1 MRGLGT
7 IANTAAV
14 ILGGMVGLLFGKKI
28 KDNIQETLM
37 KANGIAV
44 IFIGVSGV
52 LQYMMVIE
60 DGTIET
66 QGTMLLIF
74 SLCIGAVLG
83 ELCAIEKRME
93 RLGEFLK
100 KKVNRRNDSLF
111 VEGFVNTSLIICI
124 GAMAI
129 VGSMQ
134 DGMTG
139 DASMLFVKAV
149 LDGMIVMVNASIFGA
164 GPIFSALP
172 IAVYQGAITLVS
184 AGFGSIVSD
193 ALIQELAYIGS
204 ALIFCVGINLTFGKK
219 IKVGNLLPALLIPI
233 VYECF
238 QSVIGG

>member
-93 RLGEFLK
+93 TLGEFLK